1 MAAREG
7 LKAWIPGHMTR
18 FATFFHCRSLT
29 FSFVALLFGLAAL
42 GRIFNFSGVA
52 RAQGS
57 EFIHQSIVI
66 CVVALVICMAVIA
79 NLVLDVRR
87 GYSPSRC
94 SLASVIMLSA
104 FAGPVLLA
112 VTLAAYFWRRTF

>member
-1 MAAREG
+1 
-7 LKAWIPGHMTR
+7 MTR

-29 FSFVALLFGLAAL
+29 FSFVALLFGLGAI
-42 GRIFNFSGVA
+42 GRIFNFFGLA

-57 EFIHQSIVI
+57 EFVHQSVVI
-66 CVVALVICMAVIA
+66 CVVAFVICMAVLA

-94 SLASVIMLSA
+94 SLASVIMLAA
-104 FAGPVLLA
+104 FAGPALLA
-112 VTLAAYFWRRTF
+112 VTLATYFWRWTF